1 MENKVTIY
9 TIAQELGLTPT
20 SVSRAFNPN
29 SKLSEDKRKL
39 ILETAKKYNF
49 QPNKMASR
57 LSKKEI
63 TIGVL
68 IYSYYEQFYSKLI
81 KGIEDAYLSLKDY
94 KVKFDLRLIDSKE
107 YPATYCNKV
116 LDEFVKKKYDGIIV
130 SDLINDSNIQKLNE
144 VYEKNNNLVFINFD
158 SKKIK
163 RLFSSVHD
171 IELASKTA
179 AEFISVGLKFS
190 KRKNVL
196 MFTDDITSFSQMKA
210 QNAFSKE
217 AEKLGLNIKG
227 IYEVE
232 KFNKMLENDDVNA
245 GKILSDKIDGIYI
258 SSGNSLKI
266 CKYIDENGLA
276 DKKIIVTYDTYK
288 ELNDYIKKGVIS
300 ATIFQNSYMQAK
312 TAFKRLFFHLSGEE
326 SVPSVIY
333 TNFDLVMK
341 NNLNL
346 YE

>member
-9 TIAQELGLTPT
+9 TIAEELGVTPT

-29 SKLSEDKRKL
+29 SKLSENKRKL

-49 QPNKMASR
+49 QPNRMASR

-63 TIGVL
+63 TIGIL

-81 KGIEDAYLSLKDY
+81 KGIEDAYLDLKDY
-94 KVKFDLRLIDSKE
+94 KVKYDLRLVDSKK
-107 YPATYCNKV
+107 YPSTYCNAV
-116 LDEFVKKKYDGIIV
+116 LDEFVRKKYDGIIV

-144 VYEKNNNLVFINFD
+144 VYAKNNNLVFINFD
-158 SKKIK
+158 SKKIN
-163 RLFSSVHD
+163 RLFSSIHD
-171 IELASKTA
+171 IERASKTA
-179 AEFISVGLKFS
+179 AEFIALGLKFS
-190 KRKNVL
+190 ARKNVL
-196 MFTDDITSFSQMKA
+196 VFTDDIMSFSQMKA

-232 KFNKMLENDDVNA
+232 KFNKMLENNDNNA
-245 GKILSDKIDGIYI
+245 KKILSDKIDGIYI
-258 SSGNSLKI
+258 SSGNSMEI
-266 CKYIDENGLA
+266 CKYIDENGLLG
-276 DKKIIVTYDTYK
+276 KKVIVTYDTYK
-288 ELNDYIKKGVIS
+288 ELNDYIRKGVIS

-312 TAFKRLFFHLSGEE
+312 TAFKKLFSHLLGEE

-333 TNFDLVMK
+333 TNFDIVMK
-341 NNLNL
+341 NNLDL

>member
-1 MENKVTIY
+1 
-9 TIAQELGLTPT
+9 
-20 SVSRAFNPN
+20 
-29 SKLSEDKRKL
+29 
-39 ILETAKKYNF
+39 
-49 QPNKMASR
+49 MASR

-81 KGIEDAYLSLKDY
+81 KGIEDAYLDLKDY
-94 KVKFDLRLIDSKE
+94 KVKYDLCLVDSKS
-107 YPATYCNKV
+107 YPATYCNTV
-116 LDEFVKKKYDGIIV
+116 LDEFLRKKYDGIIV

-144 VYEKNNNLVFINFD
+144 VYSKNKNLVFINFD

-163 RLFSSVHD
+163 RLFSSIHY

-179 AEFISVGLKFS
+179 AEFIALGLKFS
-190 KRKNVL
+190 SHKNVL
-196 MFTDDITSFSQMKA
+196 VFTDDIMSFSQMKA

-217 AEKLGLNIKG
+217 AENLGLNIKG
-227 IYEVE
+227 IYEVG
-232 KFNKMLENDDVNA
+232 KFNKMLENKDESA
-245 GKILSDKIDGIYI
+245 RKILSDKIDGIYI

-266 CKYIDENGLA
+266 CKFIDENGLA
-276 DKKIIVTYDTYK
+276 NKKIIVTYDTYK

-312 TAFKRLFFHLSGEE
+312 TAFKRLFFHLLGEE
-326 SVPSVIY
+326 SVPSVVY
-333 TNFDLVMK
+333 TNFDIVMK
-341 NNLNL
+341 NNLDL